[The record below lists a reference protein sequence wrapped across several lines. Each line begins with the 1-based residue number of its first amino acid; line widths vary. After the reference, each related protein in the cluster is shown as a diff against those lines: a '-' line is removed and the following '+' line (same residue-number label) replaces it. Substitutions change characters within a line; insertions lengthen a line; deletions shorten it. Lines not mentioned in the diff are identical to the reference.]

1 MMSWA
6 NSSSPSPSLSLTT
19 TTTTS
24 RGAPVIPAMA
34 AGSRFFPKSSTA
46 TNILSPTFASQINSG
61 DPVRASVAHLLVRA
75 CTLPCSTAAQA
86 FSQLVQ
92 PTARFQLA
100 LDALLPVLNSSV
112 ELAQRILVS
121 FILYSMYAPYPISLN
136 PFKSALYATFVKER
150 GCCTEFAA
158 EGGFSENE
166 QLVWVLWKILKGD
179 GNDIGPY
186 TPSTLSRSPLLPEL
200 RASNLFLE
208 EESLLGPDPTEAGI
222 PDRGTTQQ
230 ARVLDLKGASAGQS
244 STAATEPQISPEE
257 DERNERI
264 AHGMKLLL
272 AARDRTLTL
281 TEQRILTPLI
291 PNLTSPP
298 VITSMDLPPIVAH
311 NPNIAYQLVLALLT
325 SNPLNAQPQGPSA
338 YIDALKQLP
347 PTLPSFDLLVR
358 LLQDTT
364 TLTDSA
370 TGGKTTVTDV
380 VHVEVLGRFIH
391 ESIKWLENA
400 EREEREGLISDDR
413 FAKGVQNLC
422 RFYASLIRLSVVDTT
437 SDADTTEM
445 VHFTLRNARFE
456 EANAL
461 YRILASGRF

>member
-1 MMSWA
+1 M
-6 NSSSPSPSLSLTT
+6 
-19 TTTTS
+19 
-24 RGAPVIPAMA
+24 
-34 AGSRFFPKSSTA
+34 AGSRFFPKSSTTA
-46 TNILSPTFASQINSG
+46 NILSPTFASQISSG

-75 CTLPCSTAAQA
+75 YTLPCSTAAQA

-100 LDALLPVLNSSV
+100 LDALLPLLNSSV

-136 PFKSALYATFVKER
+136 PFKSALYATFFKER
-150 GCCTEFAA
+150 GHAAQVAA

-186 TPSTLSRSPLLPEL
+186 SPSTLTRSPLLPEL

-208 EESLLGPDPTEAGI
+208 EETFSDSDLTQADISDLTQQ
-222 PDRGTTQQ
+222 GTTQE
-230 ARVLDLKGASAGQS
+230 ARILDLKGASADQS
-244 STAATEPQISPEE
+244 LIATSEPYISPEE

-272 AARDRTLTL
+272 AGRDRTLTL

-338 YIDALKQLP
+338 YIDVLKHLP

-364 TLTDSA
+364 TLIDPT
-370 TGGKTTVTDV
+370 TGGKTTVADV

-400 EREEREGLISDDR
+400 DREEREGLISDDR

-422 RFYASLIRLSVVDTT
+422 RFYASLMRLSVVDTT

-456 EANAL
+456 EANTL
-461 YRILASGRF
+461 YRVLATGRF

>member
-1 MMSWA
+1 M
-6 NSSSPSPSLSLTT
+6 
-19 TTTTS
+19 
-24 RGAPVIPAMA
+24 
-34 AGSRFFPKSSTA
+34 
-46 TNILSPTFASQINSG
+46 
-61 DPVRASVAHLLVRA
+61 AHLLVRA

-100 LDALLPVLNSSV
+100 LDALLPVLNSTV

-150 GCCTEFAA
+150 GRCTEFAA

-222 PDRGTTQQ
+222 SDLTRRGTTQQ

-244 STAATEPQISPEE
+244 LTATTEPQISPEE

-370 TGGKTTVTDV
+370 TGGKTTVADV
-380 VHVEVLGRFIH
+380 VHLEVLGRFIH
-391 ESIKWLENA
+391 ECIKWLENA
-400 EREEREGLISDDR
+400 ERGEREGLISDDR

>member
-1 MMSWA
+1 
-6 NSSSPSPSLSLTT
+6 
-19 TTTTS
+19 
-24 RGAPVIPAMA
+24 
-34 AGSRFFPKSSTA
+34 
-46 TNILSPTFASQINSG
+46 
-61 DPVRASVAHLLVRA
+61 
-75 CTLPCSTAAQA
+75 
-86 FSQLVQ
+86 
-92 PTARFQLA
+92 
-100 LDALLPVLNSSV
+100 
-112 ELAQRILVS
+112 
-121 FILYSMYAPYPISLN
+121 MYAPYPISLN